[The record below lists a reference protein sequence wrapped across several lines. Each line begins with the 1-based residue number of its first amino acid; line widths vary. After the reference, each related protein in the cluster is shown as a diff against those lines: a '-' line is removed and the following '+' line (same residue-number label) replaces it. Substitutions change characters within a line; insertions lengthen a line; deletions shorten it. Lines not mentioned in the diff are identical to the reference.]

1 MRSATIAAIVTTLSL
16 IAGPA
21 AAQFEIDSFFTG
33 SDAPRIDG
41 NLEEWSTAQGEELIP
56 FTPLDDGDRMGGD
69 SAWEGEDDIS
79 LEFAVA
85 NNAKNLFLAFK
96 IKDQRFVRTK
106 KFYAD
111 EDHVELWF
119 AVPKT
124 GGKFSVFGLGV
135 FADPSKYK
143 GPVEIRTMK
152 PGARR
157 AGGKVNGA
165 KGAVKGDEN
174 TYEVEVSIPWSALPK
189 GKKGRMGIRAGL
201 YAIDGDMAAHM
212 SRKSILASATIEAIK
227 NPSQM
232 PRLLQG
238 DVDAGLGAFR
248 DEMDLSSD
256 QEPRFTIKAHIAGNK
271 KKEKIMVIDR
281 YAVAQG
287 KAIGGP
293 NAYIY
298 AKLPVKGDD
307 QVLDIKA
314 RDLLGNRKAELIFRF
329 REEIGVS
336 VREWVEIYR
345 IRNDMSFQK
354 IFSALTLVS
363 DGSVNIENKYRFV
376 KGHGKLKAIEVTP
389 GKVAGVDKDSIEGNV
404 PDEGGNLMVFP
415 WDSPSKL
422 KYHFENELYQTK

>member
-1 MRSATIAAIVTTLSL
+1 MRSATIAALVTTLNL

-41 NLEEWSTAQGEELIP
+41 NLEEWSTEEGAELIP

-69 SAWEGEDDIS
+69 GTWEGADDIS

-85 NNAKNLFLAFK
+85 NNAKNLFLAFR

-124 GGKFSVFGLGV
+124 GGEFSVFGLGV

-152 PGARR
+152 PGAKR
-157 AGGKVNGA
+157 AGGKVRGA
-165 KGAVKGDEN
+165 KGAVRGDEW
-174 TYEVEVSIPWSALPK
+174 TYEVEVSIPWSALPR
-189 GKKGRMGIRAGL
+189 GVKGRMGIRAGL
-201 YAIDGDMAAHM
+201 YVIDGDMAAHM
-212 SRKSILASATIEAIK
+212 SRKSILATAPVAAIE
-227 NPSQM
+227 NPSKM

-238 DVDAGLGAFR
+238 DVDAGLGAFK
-248 DEMDLSSD
+248 ETMDLPSD
-256 QEPRFTIKAHIAGNK
+256 QEPRFTVTANIAGNK

-287 KAIGGP
+287 DAIGGP

-298 AKLPVKGDD
+298 AKLPVKADD

-314 RDLLGNRKAELIFRF
+314 GDLLGNGKAELIFRF

-345 IRNDMSFQK
+345 VRNDMSFQK

-363 DGSVNIENKYRFV
+363 DGSVSIENKYRFV
-376 KGHGKLKAIEVTP
+376 KGLGKLKAVEVTP
-389 GKVAGVDKDSIEGNV
+389 GKVAGVDEDSIEGNV
-404 PDEGGNLMVFP
+404 PDEGGNPMVLP
-415 WDSPSKL
+415 WDSPSRL

>member
-33 SDAPRIDG
+33 GDAPRIDG

-69 SAWEGEDDIS
+69 GAWEGEDDIS

-212 SRKSILASATIEAIK
+212 SRKSILATATVEAIK
-227 NPSQM
+227 IPSQM
-232 PRLLQG
+232 PRLIQG

-287 KAIGGP
+287 DAIGGP
-293 NAYIY
+293 NAIVG
-298 AKLPVKGDD
+298 P
-307 QVLDIKA
+307 
-314 RDLLGNRKAELIFRF
+314 R
-329 REEIGVS
+329 
-336 VREWVEIYR
+336 
-345 IRNDMSFQK
+345 
-354 IFSALTLVS
+354 SAIL
-363 DGSVNIENKYRFV
+363 
-376 KGHGKLKAIEVTP
+376 
-389 GKVAGVDKDSIEGNV
+389 
-404 PDEGGNLMVFP
+404 
-415 WDSPSKL
+415 
-422 KYHFENELYQTK
+422 